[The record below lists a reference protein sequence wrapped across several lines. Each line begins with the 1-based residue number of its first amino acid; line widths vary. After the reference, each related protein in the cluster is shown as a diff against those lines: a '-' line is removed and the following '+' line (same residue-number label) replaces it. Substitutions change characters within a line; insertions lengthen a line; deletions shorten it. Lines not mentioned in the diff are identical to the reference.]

1 MTIKCIY
8 FWGMCAAK
16 YLRRYTGLYG
26 VQNEDYMTEY
36 LIPVCSNSV
45 KSTEHNLSYYKSPT
59 TIEEMISQREK
70 HWVKFK
76 QEFLPGDTRLFI
88 TIPEQE
94 AQLEADMKQQELDK
108 YLVYKSQL
116 AVNRNYPENG
126 PKLRLWIYHIPEEQ

>member
-8 FWGMCAAK
+8 FWGMCAA
-16 YLRRYTGLYG
+16 RFARNYTYNGRQLL
-26 VQNEDYMTEY
+26 DFLTEY
-36 LIPVCSNSV
+36 LMPVCSNNVESI
-45 KSTEHNLSYYKSPT
+45 KSYLRYYNST
-59 TIEEMISQREK
+59 TSFEEMIRQREE

-88 TIPEQE
+88 TVPEQE
-94 AQLEADMKQQELDK
+94 AQLEADMKQQELNK

-126 PKLRLWIYHIPEEQ
+126 PRLRLWIYHIPEEQ

>member
-8 FWGMCAAK
+8 FWGMCATK
-16 YLRRYTGLYG
+16 YARNYTYNGRQFL
-26 VQNEDYMTEY
+26 DFLTEY
-36 LIPVCSNSV
+36 LMPVCSDSV
-45 KSTEHNLSYYKSPT
+45 KSTEHSLRYYNSPT
-59 TIEEMISQREK
+59 TIAEMIKKREE

-88 TIPEQE
+88 TVPEQE

-126 PKLRLWIYHIPEEQ
+126 PRLRLWIYHIPEEQ